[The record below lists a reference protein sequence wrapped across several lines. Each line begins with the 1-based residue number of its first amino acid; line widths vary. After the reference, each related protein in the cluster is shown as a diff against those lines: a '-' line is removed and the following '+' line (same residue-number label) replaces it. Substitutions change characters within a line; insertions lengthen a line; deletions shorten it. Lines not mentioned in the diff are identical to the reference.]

1 MDFSHY
7 PHRKQ
12 ERKTREMIMS
22 ALGQKSPLSCLWH
35 FCYVCWFLFPG
46 LGSAFVLCLCVCV
59 ISTAVWRFASDHPS
73 FCSFAFSF
81 EIMRLSL
88 WLLGQVTS
96 LLDFGEMPWKTQ
108 VHVLCFGLEMLI
120 EPGSVLCKCVAYL
133 IRQRF
138 SKVLRTAD
146 HFIGGRRTRGPP
158 SKNSPLPKLHAS
170 EQKKHYTGSQ
180 SYHSHIFS
188 LH

>member
-12 ERKTREMIMS
+12 EHKTREMIMS

-35 FCYVCWFLFPG
+35 FCYVCWFLFPR

-73 FCSFAFSF
+73 YCSFAFSF

-120 EPGSVLCKCVAYL
+120 DSGSVSCKCVPYKTAFL
-133 IRQRF
+133 KSFENCGPLHRR
-138 SKVLRTAD
+138 SAHTRTTFVKFPA
-146 HFIGGRRTRGPP
+146 
-158 SKNSPLPKLHAS
+158 PKTACKWTEETL
-170 EQKKHYTGSQ
+170 YR
-180 SYHSHIFS
+180 
-188 LH
+188 